1 MKISRSIIFVIIW
14 IIYFYLYYFFDQIDI
29 KSYFLS
35 NFSSGEN
42 ILSYIT
48 WIIWFLL
55 VFWIIW
61 ILKHIAK
68 YFLYKRFTST
78 NDVFFLDLLFWFIS
92 LTKYFLALYTFSY
105 FAILPWFFEFYLN
118 KFYSIAVIIILV
130 YYVTKFINWFFFQNL
145 EKKSKIK
152 THSKTLLP
160 FLNKIIVIF
169 IWVIAFITIFDNL
182 GYNIAALL
190 AWAWIWGLAIA
201 FAAQKSISNV
211 FWALTIL
218 LNKPFKI
225 WDYVTINWVNWTV
238 KDLWLSYI
246 TIIDRMWHQV
256 MIPNESIISTNIEN
270 FSIRTNRRADFSIWV
285 VYWTSLAKMQE
296 WVKIIEDILE
306 AYKLE
311 NTIESYRVNFEMFD
325 AFSLNIQVTYFSLI
339 NDDYVLF
346 LKQKENI
353 NLEIKKLFLKA
364 KIDMAFPTQELIIKK
379 EI

>member
-1 MKISRSIIFVIIW
+1 MKISRNIIFLIIG
-14 IIYFYLYYFFDQIDI
+14 IIYFYLYYFFDGVDI

-35 NFSSGEN
+35 NFSSGEI

-48 WIIWFLL
+48 GIVGFIL
-55 VFWIIW
+55 VFGFIG
-61 ILKHIAK
+61 ILKHVAK
-68 YFLYKRFTST
+68 YFSYKKFTSI
-78 NDVFFLDLLFWFIS
+78 NDIFFLDLLFGFIS

-105 FAILPWFFEFYLN
+105 FAILPGFFEIYLN

-130 YYVTKFINWFFFQNL
+130 YYVTKFINGFFLQNL

-190 AWAWIWGLAIA
+190 AGAGIGGLAIA

-211 FWALTIL
+211 FGALTIL

-225 WDYVTINWVNWTV
+225 GDYVTINGVNGTV
-238 KDLWLSYI
+238 KDLGLSYI
-246 TIIDRMWHQV
+246 TIIDRMGHQV

-270 FSIRTNRRADFSIWV
+270 FSIRTNRRADFSIGV
-285 VYWTSLAKMQE
+285 VYGTSLAKMQE
-296 WVKIIEDILE
+296 GVKIIEDILE

>member
-1 MKISRSIIFVIIW
+1 MKISRNIIFVIIW
-14 IIYFYLYYFFDQIDI
+14 VVYFYLYYFFDQIDI
-29 KSYFLS
+29 KLYFLS
-35 NFSSGEN
+35 NFSSGEI

-48 WIIWFLL
+48 WIVWFTF
-55 VFWIIW
+55 VFWLIW
-61 ILKHIAK
+61 TFK
-68 YFLYKRFTST
+68 YIYKNVLYKKFTST
-78 NDVFFLDLLFWFIS
+78 NDIFFLDLLFWFIS
-92 LTKYFLALYTFSY
+92 LTRYFLALYAFSY
-105 FAILPWFFEFYLN
+105 FATLPWFFEFYLN
-118 KFYSIAVIIILV
+118 KFYWIAVIIILV
-130 YYVTKFINWFFFQNL
+130 YYVTRFINWFFFQNL

-160 FLNKIIVIF
+160 FLNKIIIIF

-256 MIPNESIISTNIEN
+256 MIPNETIISTNIEN

-285 VYWTSLAKMQE
+285 VYWTSLTKMQE
-296 WVKIIEDILE
+296 WVKIIENILE
-306 AYKLE
+306 TYKLE